1 MIVIFPVT
9 LSITTCH
16 RRGVW
21 PRHAAVATSSAQC
34 QIWAR
39 LQRLQKLAWV
49 RVTFSISIGA
59 GNRVTFSVNHLQL
72 PVSASDIIGSDEVR

>member
-21 PRHAAVATSSAQC
+21 PRHAAAATSSAQC
-34 QIWAR
+34 QLWAR
-39 LQRLQKLAWV
+39 LQRLQKLA
-49 RVTFSISIGA
+49 RT
-59 GNRVTFSVNHLQL
+59 RVTFSVNHLQL

>member
-34 QIWAR
+34 QWEW
-39 LQRLQKLAWV
+39 LQRLQKLART
-49 RVTFSISIGA
+49 RVTFSTLIAA

-72 PVSASDIIGSDEVR
+72 PVSASDIIGSDEVG

>member
-39 LQRLQKLAWV
+39 LQRLART